1 MIIFCPAWRSLSFEA
16 RGSPLGSQHSH
27 TRCSFSGEES
37 GSGSLILKGPGAGT
51 GSHSR
56 SRPERHE
63 GRERTAGSKSGRE
76 TPTLAR
82 RAQSRASRRLR
93 GRPGRPRVRGD
104 RIAAPRAA
112 GTPDAAA
119 AASAGAPAE
128 AAVVA
133 APAAAASRL

>member
-1 MIIFCPAWRSLSFEA
+1 MPKDSGA
-16 RGSPLGSQHSH
+16 
-27 TRCSFSGEES
+27 CS
-37 GSGSLILKGPGAGT
+37 

-56 SRPERHE
+56 PRPGRHE
-63 GRERTAGSKSGRE
+63 GREKSAGSKSGRE

-119 AASAGAPAE
+119 AAAAAASTGVPAE
-128 AAVVA
+128 AAVAA
-133 APAAAASRL
+133 APAAAVSRL

>member
-1 MIIFCPAWRSLSFEA
+1 MSKDS
-16 RGSPLGSQHSH
+16 G
-27 TRCSFSGEES
+27 TCS
-37 GSGSLILKGPGAGT
+37 
-51 GSHSR
+51 GSHS
-56 SRPERHE
+56 SPRPGRHE
-63 GRERTAGSKSGRE
+63 GREKSAERNEWE

-119 AASAGAPAE
+119 AAAASAGTPAE
-128 AAVVA
+128 AAVAA

>member
-1 MIIFCPAWRSLSFEA
+1 MMNALYPAWWSLSFET
-16 RGSPLGSQHSH
+16 GVFPLGSRRSQTH
-27 TRCSFSGEES
+27 CSPRVKEPVVQGLGNLLWEPQQPASKTPRGKGEEY
-37 GSGSLILKGPGAGT
+37 G
-51 GSHSR
+51 
-56 SRPERHE
+56 EE
-63 GRERTAGSKSGRE
+63 GMGE

-119 AASAGAPAE
+119 AAAAASAGAPAE
-128 AAVVA
+128 AAVAA

>member
-1 MIIFCPAWRSLSFEA
+1 MMNALYPAWRSLSFEA
-16 RGSPLGSQHSH
+16 GVSPLGSRRSQTHCSPRVGKPALGATAARVQDA
-27 TRCSFSGEES
+27 TR
-37 GSGSLILKGPGAGT
+37 
-51 GSHSR
+51 
-56 SRPERHE
+56 E
-63 GRERTAGSKSGRE
+63 GRRVRRGRTGE

-119 AASAGAPAE
+119 AAASAGAPAE
-128 AAVVA
+128 AAVAA